1 MVLLLFLNNFASFF
15 LLTMNFFFFFATA
28 ETLELDREIKMANL
42 IQLGKIQYINYGHIK
57 MIIAQE

>member
-1 MVLLLFLNNFASFF
+1 M
-15 LLTMNFFFFFATA
+15 TFFFFAAAA

-57 MIIAQE
+57 KIIA